1 MLVFCRC
8 WGSSVYISLFSTF
21 SQSLLMS
28 MWSYNSEE
36 KVTLGNSISYQGQ
49 PVCVGKVT
57 ILAGEKLTP
66 LLLRIELPFEARKYL

>member
-1 MLVFCRC
+1 
-8 WGSSVYISLFSTF
+8 
-21 SQSLLMS
+21 MS